1 MSKKEIFKI
10 DSEKGD
16 APYIF
21 ESSNPMRR
29 MAQLHRAVESG
40 HGAGQKFIEYY
51 QKKENDLSQS
61 KVTRIGEASW
71 NNKGKKKAQLIQKF
85 NSVEKGLNSRY

>member
-1 MSKKEIFKI
+1 MSKKGIFKL
-10 DSEKGD
+10 DSKNGD

-21 ESSNPMRR
+21 ETSNLKRR
-29 MAQLHRAVESG
+29 IAQLHRAVESG
-40 HGAGQKFIEYY
+40 HGAGQKFIDHY
-51 QKKENDLSQS
+51 QMIGNDLSQS
-61 KVTRIGEASW
+61 KVTRIGEVSW